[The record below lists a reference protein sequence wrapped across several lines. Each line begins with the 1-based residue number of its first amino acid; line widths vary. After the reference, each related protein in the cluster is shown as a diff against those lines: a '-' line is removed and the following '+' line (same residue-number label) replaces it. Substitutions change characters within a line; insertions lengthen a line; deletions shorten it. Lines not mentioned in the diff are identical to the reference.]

1 MDKLFKFAHVVF
13 MLLLIISSNSV
24 AQIPLLTN
32 EYSVKKLTAEEG
44 FVSSEI
50 YSIIQDK
57 QGLIWF
63 GTAENGVMRYD
74 GRKVTL
80 FEFDS
85 MSDNG
90 LSHNDAG
97 NLMLDR
103 NGNIWIGTWG
113 GGANK
118 YNPATGKFD
127 NYLHDPKRSD
137 SISANR
143 IQSLHHDEDGSIWLG
158 SYDQGLNLY
167 LGENR
172 FSHVKKASETAPGL
186 SHNRIWDIENKDK
199 DELWVATSF
208 GLNLFDKKNLTFKY
222 FFPDPTNNT
231 PTGANEIRH
240 ILKTRSDQIYI
251 GTQQGPFKF
260 NQDSK
265 QFTQLGLFNN
275 ENLGQ
280 VNSMIEDR
288 EGFIWFIT
296 SKGVFRLDPVDDEI
310 KQLELEHN
318 NGLRIIF
325 EDSAKTLWI
334 TNEVQGIYKLV
345 PHRKFKSIQNP
356 ELVAP
361 NGILSDTNGDLLIA
375 TSNSELFKW
384 QVDSQKLEKLS
395 DAIFNEAN
403 GFNNNRL
410 LERPVL
416 YLSDDNLLWI
426 AQDEGLATFDLV
438 TRNIQ
443 LITYPKD
450 DPGHKEFRE
459 IRALNADTFGKIW
472 IGTYKNGVYTYDP
485 QQRKFTHLDSTYG
498 LTHPEV
504 LEIFR
509 DNKGNMWVGTG
520 DGANLWQEDMQFF
533 MPFKNNRYN
542 PDSLLG
548 SIVQDIHQTR
558 SGEIWIATQKG
569 LNLYRPDAQNFKH
582 VKKEDGLPT
591 NLIRAIADDAE
602 GYLWL
607 TTNKGVSKY
616 SPKNDTIKNFDS
628 QDGLLGLNYYPNS
641 LVKGSN
647 NTFFTSSQRGIE
659 YFSST
664 SLTSNQVDPNLILTG
679 FNVMGQPV
687 QLDKPYSYV
696 TDINLSYLD
705 YVFSFEFA
713 VLDFISPNK
722 NQYAYKLEG
731 YDDHWIEIGN
741 RNIAS
746 FTNLDGGDYT
756 FMVKATNSNGEWS
769 KNMLTVNLHVSPP
782 LWQTWWAYCIYVLI
796 LLTLIFSAIYL
807 RTRLQKVEIT
817 RQKQFVTK
825 LEQQVSE
832 KTASLESQ
840 AKELAA
846 ALEKA
851 EEATQLKS
859 DFLANMSHEI
869 RTPMN
874 GVIGMLNLLKAG
886 ELSSEQAHTV
896 DIARTSA
903 NSLLTLINDILD
915 FSKIEADK
923 LELEN
928 IEFDI
933 RELIELLAESMSLSA
948 QSKGVEIVL
957 DLTELKTTAIKSDPG
972 RIRQILTNIL
982 SNAIKFTEH
991 GEIVIAAKLLA
1002 TDSPDTFELNC
1013 QIRDTGIGIP
1023 NDKLFSL
1030 FDAFSQVDAST
1041 TRKYGGTGLG
1051 LSITKRL
1058 CQLLGGDISVTSEVG
1073 VGSCFTITCLVT
1085 SQNQS
1090 TTEPFDLKHLA
1101 LKLLLV
1107 DANSSSRF
1115 ALKKQLDA
1123 WGIEVADC
1131 VSGEAALN
1139 TLKMLDKQSTAAF
1152 DIVLFDKYLPCMQ
1165 GESFAKQLR
1174 TTTRFSETKLVMM
1187 GRLNEQY
1194 NQTQIIE
1201 LGVDAY
1207 FYKPITQAA
1216 LLKSLA
1222 IASAELRQQLEASNL
1237 QALSVKQAPAT
1248 PHSESDWATNVH
1260 LLLVE
1265 DNKVNQL
1272 VALKVLSNIGIK
1284 TEVAENG
1291 LQAIEK
1297 LSASNESQPF
1307 TLILMDCQMPEMDG
1321 YQATQAI
1328 RLGEAGDSNIAIPII
1343 AMTANAMQGDKQKC
1357 LDAGMSDYITK
1368 PIVEAQVIEKLK
1380 EWSLK

>member
-1 MDKLFKFAHVVF
+1 MDKLFKFAHAVF
-13 MLLLIISSNSV
+13 VLLLIISSNSY

-32 EYSVKKLTAEEG
+32 EYSIKKLTAEEG

-85 MSDNG
+85 MSENG

-118 YNPATGKFD
+118 YNPATGRFD
-127 NYLHDPKRSD
+127 TYLHDPKRSD

-167 LGENR
+167 LGENK
-172 FSHVKKASETAPGL
+172 FSHVKIATEKASGL
-186 SHNRIWDIENKDK
+186 SHNRIWDIENNDK
-199 DELWVATSF
+199 DALWIATSF

-222 FFPDPTNNT
+222 FFPDPTNHT

-260 NQDSK
+260 SQDTK
-265 QFTQLGLFNN
+265 QFTQLGLINN
-275 ENLGQ
+275 ESLGQ
-280 VNSMIEDR
+280 VNSMIEDQ
-288 EGFIWFIT
+288 EGFIWFVT
-296 SKGVFRLDPVDDEI
+296 SKGVFRLDPADDEI

-325 EDSAKTLWI
+325 EDSGRTLWI

-361 NGILSDTNGDLLIA
+361 NGILRNTNGDLLIA

-395 DAIFNEAN
+395 NAIFNEEN

-426 AQDEGLATFDLV
+426 AQDDGLATFDLV
-438 TRNIQ
+438 TRNIE
-443 LITYPKD
+443 LITYPKN

-459 IRALNADTFGKIW
+459 IRALSADTLGKIW

-509 DNKGNMWVGTG
+509 DDKGNMWVGTG

-548 SIVQDIHQTR
+548 SIVQDIHQTQ
-558 SGEIWIATQKG
+558 SGEIWVATQKG
-569 LNLYRPDAQNFKH
+569 LNLYQPDAQNFKH
-582 VKKEDGLPT
+582 IKKEDGLPT

-664 SLTSNQVDPNLILTG
+664 SLTSNQADPNLILTG

-687 QLDKPYSYV
+687 QLDMPYSFV

-731 YDDHWIEIGN
+731 YDDKWIEIGN

-746 FTNLDGGDYT
+746 FTNLDGGDYR

-851 EEATQLKS
+851 KEATQLKS
-859 DFLANMSHEI
+859 EFLANMSHEI

-874 GVIGMLNLLKAG
+874 GVIGMLNLLKAA

-957 DLTELKTTAIKSDPG
+957 DLTELKTTAIQSDPG

-1002 TDSPDTFELNC
+1002 TDSPGAFELNC

-1023 NDKLFSL
+1023 NDKLISL

-1058 CQLLGGDISVTSEVG
+1058 CQLLGGDIGVTSEVG

-1090 TTEPFDLKHLA
+1090 TTEQFDLRHLA

-1123 WGIEVADC
+1123 WGVEVADC

-1139 TLKMLDKQSTAAF
+1139 TLKTLDKQSTAAF

-1194 NQTQIIE
+1194 TQTQIIE
-1201 LGVDAY
+1201 LGVNAY

-1237 QALSVKQAPAT
+1237 QALSVKQAPTT
-1248 PHSESDWATNVH
+1248 PHPESDWATNVH

-1368 PIVEAQVIEKLK
+1368 PIVEAQIIEKLK

>member
-1 MDKLFKFAHVVF
+1 
-13 MLLLIISSNSV
+13 
-24 AQIPLLTN
+24 
-32 EYSVKKLTAEEG
+32 
-44 FVSSEI
+44 
-50 YSIIQDK
+50 
-57 QGLIWF
+57 
-63 GTAENGVMRYD
+63 
-74 GRKVTL
+74 
-80 FEFDS
+80 
-85 MSDNG
+85 
-90 LSHNDAG
+90 
-97 NLMLDR
+97 
-103 NGNIWIGTWG
+103 
-113 GGANK
+113 
-118 YNPATGKFD
+118 
-127 NYLHDPKRSD
+127 
-137 SISANR
+137 
-143 IQSLHHDEDGSIWLG
+143 
-158 SYDQGLNLY
+158 
-167 LGENR
+167 
-172 FSHVKKASETAPGL
+172 
-186 SHNRIWDIENKDK
+186 
-199 DELWVATSF
+199 
-208 GLNLFDKKNLTFKY
+208 
-222 FFPDPTNNT
+222 
-231 PTGANEIRH
+231 
-240 ILKTRSDQIYI
+240 
-251 GTQQGPFKF
+251 
-260 NQDSK
+260 
-265 QFTQLGLFNN
+265 
-275 ENLGQ
+275 
-280 VNSMIEDR
+280 
-288 EGFIWFIT
+288 
-296 SKGVFRLDPVDDEI
+296 
-310 KQLELEHN
+310 
-318 NGLRIIF
+318 
-325 EDSAKTLWI
+325 
-334 TNEVQGIYKLV
+334 
-345 PHRKFKSIQNP
+345 
-356 ELVAP
+356 
-361 NGILSDTNGDLLIA
+361 
-375 TSNSELFKW
+375 
-384 QVDSQKLEKLS
+384 
-395 DAIFNEAN
+395 
-403 GFNNNRL
+403 
-410 LERPVL
+410 
-416 YLSDDNLLWI
+416 
-426 AQDEGLATFDLV
+426 
-438 TRNIQ
+438 
-443 LITYPKD
+443 
-450 DPGHKEFRE
+450 
-459 IRALNADTFGKIW
+459 
-472 IGTYKNGVYTYDP
+472 
-485 QQRKFTHLDSTYG
+485 
-498 LTHPEV
+498 
-504 LEIFR
+504 
-509 DNKGNMWVGTG
+509 
-520 DGANLWQEDMQFF
+520 
-533 MPFKNNRYN
+533 
-542 PDSLLG
+542 
-548 SIVQDIHQTR
+548 
-558 SGEIWIATQKG
+558 
-569 LNLYRPDAQNFKH
+569 
-582 VKKEDGLPT
+582 
-591 NLIRAIADDAE
+591 
-602 GYLWL
+602 
-607 TTNKGVSKY
+607 
-616 SPKNDTIKNFDS
+616 
-628 QDGLLGLNYYPNS
+628 
-641 LVKGSN
+641 
-647 NTFFTSSQRGIE
+647 
-659 YFSST
+659 
-664 SLTSNQVDPNLILTG
+664 
-679 FNVMGQPV
+679 
-687 QLDKPYSYV
+687 
-696 TDINLSYLD
+696 
-705 YVFSFEFA
+705 
-713 VLDFISPNK
+713 
-722 NQYAYKLEG
+722 
-731 YDDHWIEIGN
+731 
-741 RNIAS
+741 
-746 FTNLDGGDYT
+746 
-756 FMVKATNSNGEWS
+756 MVKATNNNGEWS
-769 KNMLTVNLHVSPP
+769 KNVLTVNLHVSPP

-796 LLTLIFSAIYL
+796 LLALIFSAIYL

-846 ALEKA
+846 ALEQA

-874 GVIGMLNLLKAG
+874 GVIGMLNLLKAT
-886 ELSSEQAHTV
+886 ELSTEQSHTV

-957 DLTELKTTAIKSDPG
+957 DLTELKTTSIKSDPG

-1013 QIRDTGIGIP
+1013 QLRDTGIGIP
-1023 NDKLFSL
+1023 NDKLISL

-1073 VGSCFTITCLVT
+1073 VGSCFTISCIVK
-1085 SQNQS
+1085 SQSQS
-1090 TTEPFDLKHLA
+1090 TTEYYELEHLA

-1115 ALKKQLDA
+1115 ALKKQLNF

-1139 TLKMLDKQSTAAF
+1139 ILNTQDMQTTAPF

-1174 TTTRFSETKLVMM
+1174 TTTSFSETKLVMM

-1194 NQTQIIE
+1194 SQTQIIE

-1222 IASAELRQQLEASNL
+1222 IASAELRHQLEANNVK
-1237 QALSVKQAPAT
+1237 ALSVEQATTAPN
-1248 PHSESDWATNVH
+1248 SESDWTANVH

-1328 RLGEAGDSNIAIPII
+1328 RLGEAGDSNIAIPIL

-1368 PIVEAQVIEKLK
+1368 PIVEEQVIEKLK

>member
-1 MDKLFKFAHVVF
+1 M
-13 MLLLIISSNSV
+13 SSHSH
-24 AQIPLLTN
+24 AKIPLLAN
-32 EYSVKKLTAEEG
+32 EYSVKKLTAEDG

-50 YSIIQDK
+50 YSIIQDQ

-103 NGNIWIGTWG
+103 NGNVWIGTWG
-113 GGANK
+113 GGANRYDPK
-118 YNPATGKFD
+118 TGMFD
-127 NYLHDPKRSD
+127 NYIHDPKGSD

-143 IQSLHHDEDGSIWLG
+143 IQSLHHDEDGTIWLG
-158 SYDQGLNLY
+158 SYDQGLNKY
-167 LGENR
+167 LGNNQFE
-172 FSHVKKASETAPGL
+172 HIKKATDGESGL
-186 SHNRIWDIENKDK
+186 SHNRIWDIENHQTDM
-199 DELWVATSF
+199 LWVATSY
-208 GLNLFDKKNLTFKY
+208 GLNLVDKKNNTFTYY
-222 FFPDPTNNT
+222 FPEPDNKT

-240 ILKTRSDQIYI
+240 ILKTRDRSIYI
-251 GTQQGPFKF
+251 GTQQGPFSF
-260 NQDSK
+260 NLESGE
-265 QFTQLGLFNN
+265 FFPIGNVN
-275 ENLGQ
+275 GESLGQ
-280 VNSMIEDR
+280 VNSMIQDQ
-288 EGFIWFIT
+288 EGFIWFVT
-296 SKGVFRLDPVDDEI
+296 SKGVFRLDPTDSEI
-310 KQLELEHN
+310 KQLDLENN

-325 EDSAKTLWI
+325 EDNAKTLWI
-334 TNEVQGIYKLV
+334 TNEVEGIYKLV
-345 PHRKFKSIQNP
+345 PHRKFKSLQSP
-356 ELVAP
+356 ELTAP
-361 NGILSDTNGDLLIA
+361 NGILTDKQGDLLIA
-375 TSNSELFKW
+375 TSQSEIFKW
-384 QVDSQKLEKLS
+384 QVSSQKLIKLS
-395 DAIFNEAN
+395 EAIFNESN
-403 GFNNNRL
+403 GFDNNRL

-416 YLSDDNLLWI
+416 YLSESDILWI
-426 AQDEGLATFDLV
+426 AQDEGLARINLTSGKV
-438 TRNIQ
+438 K
-443 LITYPKD
+443 LITYPQH
-450 DPGHKEFRE
+450 DPAHKEFRE
-459 IRALNADTFGKIW
+459 IRTLNSDKFGKIW

-485 QQRKFTHLDSTYG
+485 KSNQFNHLDSTYG

-509 DNKGNMWVGTG
+509 DSKDNMWVGTG

-548 SIVQDIHQTR
+548 SIVQDIHQTKL
-558 SGEIWIATQKG
+558 GDIWIATQKG
-569 LNLYRPDAQNFKH
+569 LNLYQPDSQNFKH
-582 VKKEDGLPT
+582 IKKEDGLPT
-591 NLIRAIADDAE
+591 NLIRAIADDSE

-607 TTNKGVSKY
+607 TTNKGISKY
-616 SPKNDTIKNFDS
+616 SPNNNTIRNFDS
-628 QDGLLGLNYYPNS
+628 QDGLLGLNYYPSS
-641 LVKGSN
+641 LVKGNN
-647 NTFFTSSQRGIE
+647 NTLFTSSQRGIE
-659 YFSST
+659 YFST
-664 SLTSNQVDPNLILTG
+664 ISLSSNQVDPNLILTG
-679 FNVMGQPV
+679 FNIMGQPV
-687 QLDKPYSYV
+687 YLDTPYSYV
-696 TDINLSYLD
+696 TDINLSHLD

-731 YDDHWIEIGN
+731 YDNNWIEIGN

-769 KNMLTVNLHVSPP
+769 KNMLTVNIHVSPP
-782 LWQTWWAYCIYVLI
+782 LWQTWWAYTIYAL
-796 LLTLIFSAIYL
+796 LLTGAIFAAIYL
-807 RTRLQKVEIT
+807 RTRLQNLEIS
-817 RQKQFVTK
+817 RQKQFVTR

-840 AKELAA
+840 AKDLAT

-874 GVIGMLNLLKAG
+874 GVIGMLNLLKASK
-886 ELSSEQAHTV
+886 LNSEQAHTV

-933 RELIELLAESMSLSA
+933 RELIELLTESMSLNA

-957 DLTELKTTAIKSDPG
+957 DLADLHIQKIHSDPG

-982 SNAIKFTEH
+982 GNAIKFTEH
-991 GEIVIAAKLLA
+991 GEIAISATLEPTENDDEYILL
-1002 TDSPDTFELNC
+1002 C

-1023 NDKLFSL
+1023 GNKLANL

-1058 CQLLGGDISVTSEVG
+1058 CQLLNGDITVTSEVG
-1073 VGSCFTITCLVT
+1073 VGSSFKISCLVNSK
-1085 SQNQS
+1085 SQQEMLQFN
-1090 TTEPFDLKHLA
+1090 DLNLSV
-1101 LKLLLV
+1101 LLI

-1115 ALKKQLDA
+1115 ALKKQFSKWTINVVDA
-1123 WGIEVADC
+1123 
-1131 VSGEAALN
+1131 VSGEAAINLLQKRN
-1139 TLKMLDKQSTAAF
+1139 EQQEPF
-1152 DIVLFDKYLPCMQ
+1152 DIVLFDKYLPCMK
-1165 GESFAKQLR
+1165 GEPLAKTLR
-1174 TTTRFSETKLVMM
+1174 KYAQNPYLKLVMM
-1187 GRLNEQY
+1187 GRINEQFSRE
-1194 NQTQIIE
+1194 QIFE
-1201 LGVDAY
+1201 MGVDAY
-1207 FYKPITQAA
+1207 FHKPMTRSS
-1216 LLKSLA
+1216 LLNTLA
-1222 IASAELRQQLEASNL
+1222 VVNLTLRQQLEASKIITPNIDSSAL
-1237 QALSVKQAPAT
+1237 IEEDLKWIEQA
-1248 PHSESDWATNVH
+1248 HI
-1260 LLLVE
+1260 LLVE

-1272 VALKVLSNIGIK
+1272 VALKVLSNLGVK

-1297 LSASNESQPF
+1297 LKSETKF
-1307 TLILMDCQMPEMDG
+1307 TQILMDCQMPEMDG

-1328 RLGEAGDSNIAIPII
+1328 RLGEAGEDNTNIPII

-1368 PIVEAQVIEKLK
+1368 PIVEEQVIEKLK

>member
-1 MDKLFKFAHVVF
+1 MDKLFNFAHAVIV
-13 MLLLIISSNSV
+13 LLLIISCNSV

-32 EYSVKKLTAEEG
+32 EYAVKKLTAEEG

-113 GGANK
+113 GGANR
-118 YNPATGKFD
+118 YNPTSGKFD
-127 NYLHDPKRSD
+127 NYLNDPKRSN

-167 LGENR
+167 LGANQ
-172 FSHVKKASETAPGL
+172 FSHIKKATETTAGL

-199 DELWVATSF
+199 DTLWVATSF
-208 GLNLFDKKNLTFKY
+208 GLNLFDKKNQTFEYY
-222 FFPDPTNNT
+222 FPEPGNTT

-240 ILKTRSDQIYI
+240 ILKTRSGKLYV
-251 GTQQGPFKF
+251 GTQQGPFRF
-260 NQDSK
+260 NLDTK
-265 QFTQLGLFNN
+265 QFTQLGVFNG

-280 VNSMIEDR
+280 VNSMIEDQD
-288 EGFIWFIT
+288 GFIWYVT
-296 SKGVFRLDPVDDEI
+296 SKGVFRHDPVDDEI
-310 KQLELEHN
+310 KQLDLEHN

-325 EDSAKTLWI
+325 EDNAKTLWI

-356 ELVAP
+356 QLVAP
-361 NGILSDTNGDLLIA
+361 NGILTDKNGDLLIA

-384 QVDSQKLEKLS
+384 QVDSQTLEKLF
-395 DAIFNEAN
+395 DAIFTEAN

-416 YLSDDNLLWI
+416 YLTDDNLLWV
-426 AQDEGLATFDLV
+426 AQDEGLAIFDLT
-438 TRNIQ
+438 TRDVE

-459 IRALNADTFGKIW
+459 IRALNADKFGKIW

-485 QQRKFTHLDSTYG
+485 KQRKFKHIDSTYG

-509 DNKGNMWVGTG
+509 DSKDNMWVGTG
-520 DGANLWQEDMQFF
+520 DGVNLWQEDMQFF

-558 SGEIWIATQKG
+558 DGAIWIATQKG
-569 LNLYRPDAQNFKH
+569 LNHYQPDAQNFKH
-582 VKKEDGLPT
+582 VRKEDGLPT

-607 TTNKGVSKY
+607 TTNKGASKY
-616 SPKNDTIKNFDS
+616 SPKNGTIKNFDS

-647 NTFFTSSQRGIE
+647 NTLFTSSQRGIE

-664 SLTSNQVDPNLILTG
+664 SLSNNQVDPNLILTG

-687 QLDKPYSYV
+687 HLDKPYSYV
-696 TDINLSYLD
+696 TDIDLSYLD
-705 YVFSFEFA
+705 YVFSFEFS
-713 VLDFISPNK
+713 VLDFVSPNK
-722 NQYAYKLEG
+722 NQYAYKLDG

-746 FTNLDGGDYT
+746 FTNLDGGDYK

-769 KNMLTVNLHVSPP
+769 KNVLTVNLHVSPP
-782 LWQTWWAYCIYVLI
+782 FWQTWWAYCIYALVLSG
-796 LLTLIFSAIYL
+796 LIFTAIYL
-807 RTRLQKVEIT
+807 RTRLQKVEIS

-840 AKELAA
+840 AKDLAD
-846 ALEKA
+846 ALQKA

-874 GVIGMLNLLKAG
+874 GVIGMLNLLKASD
-886 ELSSEQAHTV
+886 LSSEQAHAV

-903 NSLLTLINDILD
+903 SSLLTLINDILD

-928 IEFDI
+928 IEFDV

-957 DLTELKTTAIKSDPG
+957 DLAELHNPFIKSDPS
-972 RIRQILTNIL
+972 RIRQIMTNIL

-991 GEIVIAAKLLA
+991 GEIVICVKLLA
-1002 TDSPDTFELNC
+1002 TENADVFKLHC

-1023 NDKLFSL
+1023 NKKLSTL

-1058 CQLLGGDISVTSEVG
+1058 CQLLQGDISVTSEVG
-1073 VGSCFTITCLVT
+1073 VGSCFTITCLV
-1085 SQNQS
+1085 QS
-1090 TTEPFDLKHLA
+1090 KPQTQVQQYDFAHLA
-1101 LKLLLV
+1101 IHILLV

-1115 ALKKQLDA
+1115 ALKKQLNA
-1123 WGIEVADC
+1123 WGVNVTDAAN
-1131 VSGEAALN
+1131 GEAAIRL
-1139 TLKMLDKQSTAAF
+1139 LKEQKSLAF
-1152 DIVLFDKYLPCMQ
+1152 DIVLFDKFLPCIQ

-1174 TTTRFSETKLVMM
+1174 ALAEFNQTKLVMM
-1187 GRLNEQY
+1187 GRLNEQCS
-1194 NQTQIIE
+1194 QEKTLE
-1201 LGVDAY
+1201 FGVDAY
-1207 FYKPITQAA
+1207 FYKPMTQAA

-1222 IASAELRQQLEASNL
+1222 IANMELRHQLEASNL
-1237 QALSVKQAPAT
+1237 QPLSIKQVAPQSEKEIDWI
-1248 PHSESDWATNVH
+1248 PHANV
-1260 LLLVE
+1260 LLVE

-1284 TEVAENG
+1284 TEIAENG
-1291 LQAIEK
+1291 KQAIEK
-1297 LSASNESQPF
+1297 LEKANETHAF
-1307 TLILMDCQMPEMDG
+1307 TLVLMDCQMPERDG

-1328 RLGEAGDSNIAIPII
+1328 RLGEAGDNNIAIPII

-1368 PIVEAQVIEKLK
+1368 PIIEEQVIEKLK
-1380 EWSLK
+1380 EWSIK

>member
-1 MDKLFKFAHVVF
+1 
-13 MLLLIISSNSV
+13 MLLLIISSNSF

-32 EYSVKKLTAEEG
+32 EYAVKRLTAEEG

-50 YSIIQDK
+50 YSIIQDN

-113 GGANK
+113 GGANR
-118 YNPATGKFD
+118 YNPSSGKFD
-127 NYLHDPKRSD
+127 NYLNDPKRSD

-143 IQSLHHDEDGSIWLG
+143 IQSLHHDDDGSIWLG

-167 LGENR
+167 LGANQ
-172 FSHVKKASETAPGL
+172 FSHIKKATESTAGL
-186 SHNRIWDIENKDK
+186 SHNRIWDIENKDE
-199 DELWVATSF
+199 DTLWVATSF
-208 GLNLFDKKNLTFKY
+208 GLNLFDKKNQTFKY
-222 FFPDPTNNT
+222 YFPEPSNTT

-240 ILKTRSDQIYI
+240 ILKTRSGKLYV

-260 NQDSK
+260 DLDTK
-265 QFTQLGLFNN
+265 QFTQIGAFDG
-275 ENLGQ
+275 ESLGQ
-280 VNSMIEDR
+280 VNSMIEDQD
-288 EGFIWFIT
+288 GFIWYVT
-296 SKGVFRLDPVDDEI
+296 SKGVFRHDLVDDEI
-310 KQLELEHN
+310 KQLDLEHN

-325 EDSAKTLWI
+325 EDNAKTLWI

-356 ELVAP
+356 QLVAP
-361 NGILSDTNGDLLIA
+361 NGILADKSGDLLIA

-384 QVDSQKLEKLS
+384 QVNSQTLEKIS
-395 DAIFNEAN
+395 DAIFTEAN
-403 GFNNNRL
+403 GFNRNRL

-416 YLSDDNLLWI
+416 YLTDDNLLWV
-426 AQDEGLATFDLV
+426 AQDEGLAIFNV
-438 TRNIQ
+438 TTRDVE

-459 IRALNADTFGKIW
+459 IRALNADKLGNIW
-472 IGTYKNGVYTYDP
+472 IGTYKNGVYTYNP
-485 QQRKFTHLDSTYG
+485 KQRKFKHIDSTYG

-504 LEIFR
+504 LEIIR
-509 DNKGNMWVGTG
+509 DSEDNMWVGTG
-520 DGANLWQEDMQFF
+520 DGVNLWQEDIQLFKR
-533 MPFKNNRYN
+533 FKNNRYN

-548 SIVQDIHQTR
+548 SIVQDIHQA
-558 SGEIWIATQKG
+558 SDGAIWIATQKG
-569 LNLYRPDAQNFKH
+569 LNRYQPDTQNFKH

-591 NLIRAIADDAE
+591 NLIRAITDDAQ

-616 SPKNDTIKNFDS
+616 SPKKGTIKNFDS

-647 NTFFTSSQRGIE
+647 DALFTSSQRGIE

-664 SLTSNQVDPNLILTG
+664 SLSNNQADPNLILTG

-687 QLDKPYSYV
+687 RLDKPYSYV
-696 TDINLSYLD
+696 TDIDLSHLD

-713 VLDFISPNK
+713 ALDFVSPNK
-722 NQYAYKLEG
+722 NQYAYKLDG
-731 YDDHWIEIGN
+731 YDNHWIEIGN

-746 FTNLDGGDYT
+746 FTNLDGGDYK
-756 FMVKATNSNGEWS
+756 FKVKATNSNGEWS
-769 KNMLTVNLHVSPP
+769 RNILTLNLHVSPP
-782 LWQTWWAYCIYVLI
+782 FWQTWWAYCIYALVFSG
-796 LLTLIFSAIYL
+796 LIFTAIYL
-807 RTRLQKVEIT
+807 RTRLQKVEIS

-840 AKELAA
+840 AKDLAD
-846 ALEKA
+846 ALQKA

-874 GVIGMLNLLKAG
+874 GVIGMLNLLKASQ
-886 ELSSEQAHTV
+886 LSSDQAHTV

-923 LELEN
+923 LELEE

-933 RELIELLAESMSLSA
+933 RELIELLVESISLSA
-948 QSKGVEIVL
+948 QSKGVEMVL
-957 DLTELKTTAIKSDPG
+957 DLAELPNQVIQSDPG
-972 RIRQILTNIL
+972 RIRQVLTNIL

-991 GEIVIAAKLLA
+991 GEVAIAAKFEHIDEGSSVLL
-1002 TDSPDTFELNC
+1002 TF

-1023 NDKLFSL
+1023 QDKLATL

-1058 CQLLGGDISVTSEVG
+1058 CQLLRGDIQVTSQVG
-1073 VGSCFTITCLVT
+1073 VGSCFTVT
-1085 SQNQS
+1085 SLVKAKTAQKHHALA
-1090 TTEPFDLKHLA
+1090 DLG
-1101 LKLLLV
+1101 LKLLLI
-1107 DANSSSRF
+1107 DSNSSCRF
-1115 ALKKQLDA
+1115 AIRKQLELWGVTVFDA
-1123 WGIEVADC
+1123 
-1131 VSGEAALN
+1131 VSGEAAVRV
-1139 TLKMLDKQSTAAF
+1139 LKEHTSHSETPF
-1152 DIVLFDKYLPCMQ
+1152 DIILFDKYLPCMQ
-1165 GESFAKQLR
+1165 GESLAKSLR
-1174 TTTRFSETKLVMM
+1174 ANTSNKVTKLVMM

-1194 NQTQIIE
+1194 TQAQTFE

-1207 FYKPITQAA
+1207 FHKPMTQIA
-1216 LLKSLA
+1216 LIKTLAVADTALKYQLA
-1222 IASAELRQQLEASNL
+1222 NELVEAKEVNETSTL
-1237 QALSVKQAPAT
+1237 DDK
-1248 PHSESDWATNVH
+1248 TNWIDKTHV
-1260 LLLVE
+1260 LLVE

-1272 VALKVLSNIGIK
+1272 VALKILSNLGVK

-1291 LQAIEK
+1291 RLAIERIK
-1297 LSASNESQPF
+1297 SCSEKNPF
-1307 TLILMDCQMPEMDG
+1307 NVVLMDCQMPEMDG
-1321 YQATQAI
+1321 YQATHAI
-1328 RLGEAGDSNIAIPII
+1328 RLGEAGDGNINIPII